1 MIRNTLI
8 TEASASE
15 PGSAELRKCPLS
27 GRRGHFTDS
36 NGKFPSILVRF
47 ESQVP
52 VWAGG
57 LGQVSGIRQVQASE
71 GHQEGTLVGA
81 EARQQLTL
89 QQGSVP
95 ELREESKY

>member
-1 MIRNTLI
+1 M
-8 TEASASE
+8 
-15 PGSAELRKCPLS
+15 
-27 GRRGHFTDS
+27 
-36 NGKFPSILVRF
+36 
-47 ESQVP
+47 
-52 VWAGG
+52 WAGG

-81 EARQQLTL
+81 EARQQLTW